1 MTDTLLAAESS
12 GKIKEGDLVMVAYP
26 FGEQTNN
33 PAHALDG
40 QEFVVKAKHKVTG
53 LKPSRVS
60 RNYYELYGAV
70 SKLGMPYAFLEDELI
85 KL

>member
-1 MTDTLLAAESS
+1 MTDTLLSAAHT
-12 GKIKEGDLVMVAYP
+12 KINEGDLVMVAYP
-26 FGEQTNN
+26 MGEQTNN

-53 LKPSRVS
+53 LKNSRVS

-70 SKLGMPYAFLEDELI
+70 SKMGMPYAFLEDELI